1 MCLHSLATSPSLVGR
16 GFSSLMPSRG
26 TMAVG
31 TDVDETRPP
40 DPPLAAG
47 EDITHTNADTS
58 HLVLGAQRGRTSTVT
73 PLPPVPLPVVATDA
87 PFTPSLD
94 ADPAEGAVRVE
105 VLSCDVAGLAR
116 DEVAVEL
123 FQSARG
129 APHTVLVSTNAPDD
143 AVPERWEAEVRGAH
157 ID

>member
-1 MCLHSLATSPSLVGR
+1 M
-16 GFSSLMPSRG
+16 SLMPSRG

-31 TDVDETRPP
+31 TDVDFSTRPP

-58 HLVLGAQRGRTSTVT
+58 HLVLAGAQRGRTSTVT
-73 PLPPVPLPVVATDA
+73 PLPPVPLPVLATDA

-94 ADPAEGAVRVE
+94 ADPAEGLVRVE

-129 APHTVLVSTNAPDD
+129 APHRVLVSTNAPDD